1 MTIDEAK
8 RFIEGQAR
16 QNQVGNV
23 TISQLNAYF
32 KRAQLEIVNNLVG
45 NIEEYQPGRPLPQK
59 SFEVTS
65 VISDDLANL
74 VAASEFPMTAG
85 VAPKPADYMYLIPPM
100 EASVSTPASL
110 SWTPVMFT
118 THGEK
123 SMMLNSQINYPESD
137 NPIAV
142 NYNTFFQVYPNNI
155 PRGRLTYIR
164 KPADPVWGYT
174 TVNSSPVYNSG
185 TSQNFELPEAV
196 HMKICQKVLEYYGI
210 SIRDEELIASA
221 FKKLKEGT

>member
-16 QNQVGNV
+16 LNQVGNV
-23 TISQLNAYF
+23 TKEQLNVYF
-32 KRAQLEIVNNLVG
+32 KRAQLEIVNSLVG
-45 NIEEYQPGRPLPQK
+45 NIEEYQPGRPVPRK

-85 VAPKPADYMYLIPPM
+85 VANKPADYMYLIPPM
-100 EASVSTPASL
+100 EASVSNPASL
-110 SWTPVMFT
+110 SWTPVIFT

-123 SMMLNSQINYPESD
+123 AMRLNSQINYPESD
-137 NPIAV
+137 SPIAV
-142 NYNTFFQVYPNNI
+142 NYNGFFQVYPDNMT
-155 PRGRLTYIR
+155 RGRITYIR
-164 KPADPVWGYT
+164 KPVDPEWGYT
-174 TVNSSPVYNSG
+174 MVNSSPVYNSA
-185 TSQNFELPEAV
+185 TSQDFELPEAV

-210 SIRDEELIASA
+210 SLRDGDLLNTTDN
-221 FKKLKEGT
+221 KLTKGT